1 MGEEITDQH
10 PPFVG
15 CSAELSARQSDEN
28 ANFKQVFVLKTHCV
42 YVLNDSV
49 NSSNKLAQC
58 LHKVLDQTTTSTLA
72 RKLAKR
78 IHNEG
83 VACVYESRNISEA
96 LCIHQLLMSYGL
108 TLVPFGEKPH
118 RRMPRP
124 EYWLP
129 RYGTWR
135 GMDA

>member
-1 MGEEITDQH
+1 M
-10 PPFVG
+10 
-15 CSAELSARQSDEN
+15 
-28 ANFKQVFVLKTHCV
+28 LKTHCV

-58 LHKVLDQTTTSTLA
+58 LHKVLEQAPTSTLA

-83 VACVYESRNISEA
+83 VACVYESRNRGEA
-96 LCIHQLLMSYGL
+96 LCVHQLLMSYGL